1 MNEALCLLTE
11 ICSKFVFI
19 YTIILLVYAVVSW
32 IPDLRGRWTV
42 YLAML
47 VEPVL
52 TPLRRVLPA
61 GGGLDWS
68 FLVLILLLQ
77 FVVQPGLASVA
88 GNVCFRVF

>member
-1 MNEALCLLTE
+1 VNEALCLLTA

-52 TPLRRVLPA
+52 TPLRRVLPT

-88 GNVCFRVF
+88 GNVCFRFF